1 MVIPIKP
8 PCILVGE
15 RVLPA
20 VRQAV
25 AKILVK
31 EKGYSQSRAAD
42 LLGITQAMVSKYVS
56 GAIKTLDDPIQDDI
70 DELAYEI
77 ADVLEQP
84 GEGTR
89 LLCSRCLTWR
99 ESLKL
104 CGLHKTQSDIEECRA
119 CINLG
124 RSSNP
129 RNVVLHTLTRAVE
142 LLIDENIVELIPQ
155 VRSNIAMCTPDP
167 AGPQD
172 VASVPGR
179 LIVVRGRLVS
189 PTDPEFNAS
198 RHTTEFLLHIH
209 EIVPVIRALINIRY
223 SSDIVSMCRK
233 HGLSVYLA
241 PRRGE
246 RLDIGGVD
254 ERTDCIVDEGDF
266 GIEPC
271 IYVVGSDAL
280 DVARKTVGIHS
291 MLKGEHHDS
300 AH

>member
-1 MVIPIKP
+1 MYIRP
-8 PCILVGE
+8 PCILIGE

-31 EKGYSQSRAAD
+31 EKGYSQSRAAE
-42 LLGITQAMVSKYVS
+42 LLGITQAMVSKYAS
-56 GAIKTLDDPIQDDI
+56 GAIKRLDDPIQDDI
-70 DELAYEI
+70 DALAREI
-77 ADVLEQP
+77 AEVLEQP

-89 LLCSRCLTWR
+89 LLCSRCLSWR

-104 CGLHKTQSDIEECRA
+104 CGLHKSESDIEECRA
-119 CINLG
+119 CLNLG
-124 RSSNP
+124 RQSNP
-129 RNVVLHTLTRAVE
+129 RNMVLHTISRAVE
-142 LLIDENIVELIPQ
+142 MLIDENIVELIPQ
-155 VRSNIAMCTPDP
+155 VRSNIAMCIPDP

-198 RHTTEFLLHIH
+198 RHTTDFLLRIH
-209 EIVPVIRALINIRY
+209 EFVPAIRSLLNIRH
-223 SSDIVSMCRK
+223 SPEIVAVCR
-233 HGLSVYLA
+233 GLGMSVYLA
-241 PRRGE
+241 VRRGE
-246 RLDIGGVD
+246 RLDIGGID
-254 ERTDCIVDEGDF
+254 EHTDCIVDEGDF

-271 IYVVGSDAL
+271 IYLLGADAL
-280 DVARKTVGIHS
+280 DVARKAAAIHS
-291 MLKGEHHDS
+291 ALKGEHHDS

>member
-1 MVIPIKP
+1 MYIRP

-31 EKGYSQSRAAD
+31 EKGYSQSRAAE
-42 LLGITQAMVSKYVS
+42 LLGITQAMVSKYAS
-56 GAIKTLDDPIQDDI
+56 GAIKRLDDPIQDDI
-70 DELAYEI
+70 DALAREI
-77 ADVLEQP
+77 AEVLEQP

-89 LLCSRCLTWR
+89 LLCSRCLSWR

-104 CGLHKTQSDIEECRA
+104 CGLHKSESDIEECRA
-119 CINLG
+119 CLNLG
-124 RSSNP
+124 RQSNP
-129 RNVVLHTLTRAVE
+129 RNMVLHTISRAVE
-142 LLIDENIVELIPQ
+142 MLIDENIVELIPQ
-155 VRSNIAMCTPDP
+155 VRSNIAMCIPDP

-198 RHTTEFLLHIH
+198 RHTTGFLLRIH
-209 EIVPVIRALINIRY
+209 ESVPAIRSLLNIRH
-223 SSDIVSMCRK
+223 SPEIVAVCR
-233 HGLSVYLA
+233 GLGMSVYLA
-241 PRRGE
+241 VRRGE
-246 RLDIGGVD
+246 RLDIGGID
-254 ERTDCIVDEGDF
+254 EHTDCIVDEGDF

-271 IYVVGSDAL
+271 IYLLGADAL
-280 DVARKTVGIHS
+280 DVARKAAAIHS
-291 MLKGEHHDS
+291 ALKGEHHDS